1 VSTTSGGWRSVIRM
15 LLVVAVMLLGSG
27 CAPKSPDVAVW
38 ADQARHA
45 LADAQVEVATLE
57 LVLRQQR
64 SDKLPQNYQQVV
76 AIDSEEAIGTTAE
89 SFSSVQPPEGV
100 DDRYKQVTSLLSDA
114 SDLAAETR
122 IAIVREDTTEYPTL
136 LRDLGKVSDQLS
148 RTLVELDLK

>member
-1 VSTTSGGWRSVIRM
+1 
-15 LLVVAVMLLGSG
+15 
-27 CAPKSPDVAVW
+27 
-38 ADQARHA
+38 
-45 LADAQVEVATLE
+45 
-57 LVLRQQR
+57 
-64 SDKLPQNYQQVV
+64 
-76 AIDSEEAIGTTAE
+76 
-89 SFSSVQPPEGV
+89 VQPPEGV